1 MSDHDHN
8 NDLLVVVELVDDP
21 VVANSYSPGFTAGEL
36 TAALGTW

>member
-1 MSDHDHN
+1 VD
-8 NDLLVVVELVDDP
+8 LVDDP